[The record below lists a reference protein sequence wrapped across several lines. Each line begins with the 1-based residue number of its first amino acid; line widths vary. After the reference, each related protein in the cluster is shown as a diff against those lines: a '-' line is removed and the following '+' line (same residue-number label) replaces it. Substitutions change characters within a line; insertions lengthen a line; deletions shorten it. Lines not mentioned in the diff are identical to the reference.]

1 MESVKEFAQVP
12 PYNEEAERAVLGSI
26 LIDSQRVV
34 ALARNVAGLIPES
47 FYVPRHRLIAV
58 AIWTLAEDPKKWID
72 PVTVAEELQRQGA
85 FDQAGGFPCIDGL
98 VDGTPTAAHAEYYCQ
113 IVREKAMLRGV
124 LEVTRGIQHDVFS
137 GPENVEAFV
146 RQAPD
151 RFTNISGLAVEEV
164 DNNEVMQANIR
175 RWEDAIAFRKGDASK
190 KPAIG
195 LETPFEQVTGMIA
208 GLEPGITI
216 IAGRPSAGKTT
227 MEDMLAI
234 HCARN
239 DVPVGRIT
247 MDSTRMSL
255 LARAQCR
262 LAGVSLAKI
271 KFGFANHT
279 QVAAIRDATV
289 VLGQLPMWIRT
300 DLSDIA
306 SIRMWALE
314 RKRKDGMGLLTIDY
328 VQQVRAAEL
337 GRAEG
342 DRVAR
347 MTHVIAR
354 LKKLALDELQI
365 PVVVLSQL
373 SRRSEQDGTDPGLS
387 DLRDSGAL
395 EQDADKVIMLSVD
408 KKKRKEMDE
417 AADGA
422 TKHKRPVLFQVAK
435 HKDGETGAIE
445 MWMFPPYFRFEVADP
460 DWMNDGLPGDKE
472 QVDMEFAAVPKLKPR
487 DEVGDE

>member
-1 MESVKEFAQVP
+1 MGTMNEAALLP
-12 PYNEEAERAVLGSI
+12 PFNEDAERAVLGSI

-34 ALARNVAGLIPES
+34 ALARNVAGLVPES
-47 FYVPRHRLIAV
+47 FYVPKHRLLAA
-58 AIWTLAEDPKKWID
+58 AIWGMAEDPRKWID
-72 PVTVAEELQRQGA
+72 TVTVGEELQRLGKLEEV
-85 FDQAGGFPCIDGL
+85 GGFALIDAL

-124 LEVTRGIQHDVFS
+124 LDVAQGIQHDVFR
-137 GPENVEAFV
+137 GPENVDEFV
-146 RQAPD
+146 RSAPD
-151 RFTNISGLAVEEV
+151 RFTHVAGPAVEEA
-164 DNNEVMQANIR
+164 DNNEVMQLNIR
-175 RWEDAIAFRKGDASK
+175 RWEDAIAFRKGDTSK
-190 KPAIG
+190 RPAIG
-195 LETPFEQVTGMIA
+195 LETPFVQVTTMIA

-216 IAGRPSAGKTT
+216 VAGRPSAGKTT

-234 HCARN
+234 HSAQAG
-239 DVPVGRIT
+239 VPVGRVT
-247 MDSTRMSL
+247 LDSTRMSL
-255 LARAQCR
+255 LGRAQCR
-262 LAGVSLAKI
+262 LAGVSMAKI
-271 KFGFANHT
+271 KHGFASHK
-279 QVAAIRDATV
+279 QLDAIRDATF
-289 VLGQLPMWIRT
+289 VLGALPMWLRT

-365 PVVVLSQL
+365 PIVVLSQL

-417 AADGA
+417 EHADA
-422 TKHKRPVLFQVAK
+422 TKHKRPVLFSVAK
-435 HKDGETGAIE
+435 HKDGETGPIE
-445 MWMFPPYFRFEVADP
+445 MWMYPPYFRFEVAAP
-460 DWMNDGLPGDKE
+460 DWTDDTLPGDKE
-472 QVDMEFAAVPKLKPR
+472 EVQAEFAALPHLIPR
-487 DEVGDE
+487 DEAEV